1 MLCLSTVELPP
12 DDANLSYFSTGALQF
27 KWCQI
32 SLLLWFLSLSLFL
45 FVEFHSLSLS
55 LSLSLT
61 LSLLFWRLDGKAV
74 VDLNVVFV

>member
-1 MLCLSTVELPP
+1 MMLICLH
-12 DDANLSYFSTGALQF
+12 FSTGALQF

-55 LSLSLT
+55 LSLT